1 MGLFKRIKELE
12 KNINDLRLDNEKLH
26 RILNFYI
33 PGKITW
39 VRNSEYAIFN
49 QDKDESSYIY
59 KDGREYR
66 IKALYLR
73 CPIIRK
79 TKIPNVLIIKDINI
93 KYAVDLNDCS
103 FMQIGLK
110 YEGEI
115 E

>member
-39 VRNSEYAIFN
+39 VRNSECAIFH

-66 IKALYLR
+66 IKALSLW
-73 CPIIRK
+73 CPKIK
-79 TKIPNVLIIKDINI
+79 ETKISNILIIKDINRE
-93 KYAVDLNDCS
+93 YVVDLNDCS
-103 FMQIGLK
+103 FKLIGLE
-110 YEGEI
+110 YCDLE
-115 E
+115 